1 MPPISAP
8 PSNQQPKMID
18 SRYQAGSYDMPQAQ
32 QYPPFPPPQPRDRK
46 YNAYAKK
53 NIKLLLAWLN
63 PHRRNSSPHFQPESN
78 PQSRVYN
85 SQSSQNGSS
94 IGHPDS
100 RTPSWGAEPVDN
112 RSSDYSRGPSRE
124 YLRSYSV
131 PDPRVGPS
139 SGSGG
144 LGPNSTPWS
153 DAASMP
159 KRQPDLTPR

>member
-1 MPPISAP
+1 
-8 PSNQQPKMID
+8 MID
-18 SRYQAGSYDMPQAQ
+18 SRYQGTYDMPQPQ

-46 YNAYAKK
+46 FEIDNADA
-53 NIKLLLAWLN
+53 NSIILSLAWLN
-63 PHRRNSSPHFQPESN
+63 SHRRNSSPHFQPEPN

-85 SQSSQNGSS
+85 SQSSQNGS
-94 IGHPDS
+94 IGHPD

-112 RSSDYSRGPSRE
+112 RSSDYSRGSSRE
-124 YLRSYSV
+124 YMRSFSV

-139 SGSGG
+139 SGSG

-153 DAASMP
+153 DAPPMP